1 VERFTTLTA
10 IAAPFPRDNVDTDY
24 IIRVERCTGTPKAE
38 LGRYAFE
45 MARYMPDGAENPDFI
60 LNQPRYRGARIL
72 VCGEFFGT
80 GSSREMAVWALAGMG
95 IRCLIAPSFGEI
107 FHGNC
112 FQNGVLP
119 VTLPPATVA
128 ALMRRASAPGAAPFT
143 VDLERQTVNGDVRFE
158 IGARRRK
165 MLLQGLDEISL
176 TLAIDAKS
184 AAYQAADRERR
195 PWIYMFRNP

>member
-1 VERFTTLTA
+1 MERFTTLTA

-24 IIRVERCTGTPKAE
+24 IVRVERCTGTPKAE

-45 MARYMPDGAENPDFI
+45 MERYLPDGAENPAFI

-107 FHGNC
+107 FYGNC

-119 VTLPPATVA
+119 VALPPATVA
-128 ALMRRASAPGAAPFT
+128 ALMQRASAPGAAPFT
-143 VDLERQTVNGDVRFE
+143 VDLEGQMVNGDVAFE
-158 IGARRRK
+158 IGARRRT
-165 MLLQGLDEISL
+165 MLLEGLDEISL
-176 TLAIDAKS
+176 TLAMDAKI
-184 AAYQAADRERR
+184 AAYQAADRARR
-195 PWIYMFRNP
+195 PWIHMFRNP